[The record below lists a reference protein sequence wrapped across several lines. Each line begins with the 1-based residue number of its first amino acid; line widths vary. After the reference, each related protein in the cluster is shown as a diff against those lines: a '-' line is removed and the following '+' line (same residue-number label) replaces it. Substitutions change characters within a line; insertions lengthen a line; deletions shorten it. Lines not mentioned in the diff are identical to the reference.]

1 MDDQPQQFSSLESHL
16 FNVRLW
22 HERMADGR
30 LEWRGRVQHVLSG
43 ERRYFRD
50 AHSLVVFLETYG
62 IQLPDAC

>member
-1 MDDQPQQFSSLESHL
+1 
-16 FNVRLW
+16 
-22 HERMADGR
+22 MADGR